1 MLFEDAHWS
10 DATSRELL
18 GLTIDRLKNLPI
30 ALLVTCRPEFE
41 PPWGARPYLRALTLN
56 RLSGHEGVTLVEN
69 LAGGRSLSSDV
80 IDEIIDRTD
89 GVPLFIEELTNAILE
104 SDDRPDR
111 LASVLAASPT
121 PLLAVPATLYASLI
135 SRLDRLGT
143 AVKEVAQIGAVLG
156 REFSYELID
165 RVARRPDMGTALG
178 RLTNA
183 GLLFCHGLPP
193 QSAYLFKH
201 ALVQDAAYGTLL
213 PRRRQ
218 ELHGR
223 IAATLEQ
230 EFAELVERQP
240 ELLAHHLTGAGDAGR
255 AAVQWLKAG
264 QYAATRSAH
273 IEAIAHLERGL
284 NLLRSMPDTAERDSL
299 ETDLQLALG
308 ISSIRAKGMIS
319 PAVGESYGRASE
331 LAEKHCDQRRL
342 FQAIYGIYQHNVG
355 SARTFAARPL
365 AERLLSVTAHEDA
378 DRGLRLQ
385 AHHALWTALCIGGE
399 PARCLEHCEIGRR
412 LYDPERYQSHRDL
425 YSGHDAGMC
434 AWMLGGHA
442 EWLLGHPCT
451 AMTSLAEAVALGE
464 RISHPPSLMG
474 ARAMP
479 RSSTYIA
486 ASPNWCLLGS
496 PPLNCWLGS
505 CGSR

>member
-1 MLFEDAHWS
+1 
-10 DATSRELL
+10 
-18 GLTIDRLKNLPI
+18 
-30 ALLVTCRPEFE
+30 
-41 PPWGARPYLRALTLN
+41 
-56 RLSGHEGVTLVEN
+56 
-69 LAGGRSLSSDV
+69 
-80 IDEIIDRTD
+80 
-89 GVPLFIEELTNAILE
+89 
-104 SDDRPDR
+104 
-111 LASVLAASPT
+111 
-121 PLLAVPATLYASLI
+121 
-135 SRLDRLGT
+135 
-143 AVKEVAQIGAVLG
+143 
-156 REFSYELID
+156 
-165 RVARRPDMGTALG
+165 MGTALG

-412 LYDPERYQSHRDL
+412 LYDP
-425 YSGHDAGMC
+425 AC
-434 AWMLGGHA
+434 APG
-442 EWLLGHPCT
+442 C
-451 AMTSLAEAVALGE
+451 LAV
-464 RISHPPSLMG
+464 
-474 ARAMP
+474 
-479 RSSTYIA
+479 T
-486 ASPNWCLLGS
+486 PNGC
-496 PPLNCWLGS
+496 
-505 CGSR
+505 